1 MPAIWDGDLDASLL
15 AQPPSR
21 GPAREAPAS
30 GPRQPSIAN
39 RLAARP
45 AAAAPQPGI
54 SAQAGQDPPQPSW
67 PLSPARSHPQQPAS
81 SPAADRRSASASP
94 SGVVPAGLRVRPGIV
109 THDLDT
115 SVQAAAGD
123 PACWPVPDSHITGQ
137 NLRPEEQALPEPGT
151 GHSSR
156 GKQRQSGTAGAES
169 VSGRG
174 PQRSAAPDAD
184 WRDQIL
190 HQARQPG
197 QPRPS
202 WPHSPALRYTPELGG
217 PAAGIELGQ

>member
-1 MPAIWDGDLDASLL
+1 MPAVWDGDLDASLS
-15 AQPPSR
+15 AQPSSR

-30 GPRQPSIAN
+30 GPRQPSIGN
-39 RLAARP
+39 RLAARA

-54 SAQAGQDPPQPSW
+54 SAQAGQDSPQPSW

-81 SPAADRRSASASP
+81 SPAADRGSASASP

-115 SVQAAAGD
+115 SVQAATSD
-123 PACWPVPDSHITGQ
+123 PACWPVPDPHITGQ
-137 NLRPEEQALPEPGT
+137 NLRLEEQALPEPGT

-156 GKQRQSGTAGAES
+156 GKQRQSGTAGTEP

-174 PQRSAAPDAD
+174 PQRSAPDAD

-197 QPRPS
+197 QPSPS
-202 WPHSPALRYTPELGG
+202 WPRSPALRHTPEPGG